1 MTSDKIRTL
10 RAIIL
15 AWAVL
20 SFSIALLP
28 NGVGGVPRV
37 VNAVLFMTLGPGCA
51 LLTLLL
57 YPRSVPAWSVALAG
71 VVSVAASLTIL
82 VLSSQLL
89 LMVGLW
95 TVGGVAGAV
104 TLATVALVVLS
115 SVRTKVAE

>member
-1 MTSDKIRTL
+1 MTSEKIRTL

-20 SFSIALLP
+20 SFLVALLP
-28 NGVGGVPRV
+28 GGVGGVPRV

-51 LLTLLL
+51 LMALLL
-57 YPRSVPAWSVALAG
+57 FRRSLPAWSAALAG
-71 VVSVAASLTIL
+71 VVAIAASLTIL

-95 TVGGVAGAV
+95 TVGSVAGAV
-104 TLATVALVVLS
+104 TLATIALVLPSLVKNEGL
-115 SVRTKVAE
+115 